1 MASVYRVANDRV
13 RLLVFADD
21 GTWLSLL
28 YDGALGGFASFERSA
43 PAVAA
48 DPEPNS
54 GAAASPRDFWWPS
67 ALDGRFLCPGQ
78 YVFLEPDRP

>member
-43 PAVAA
+43 PA
-48 DPEPNS
+48 
-54 GAAASPRDFWWPS
+54 PRKTFPLL
-67 ALDGRFLCPGQ
+67 ALRAGR
-78 YVFLEPDRP
+78 

>member
-43 PAVAA
+43 PGRQFLVLDRDERA
-48 DPEPNS
+48 DRGVGPDLGGGGEWQL
-54 GAAASPRDFWWPS
+54 AAAE
-67 ALDGRFLCPGQ
+67 ALR
-78 YVFLEPDRP
+78 RAK